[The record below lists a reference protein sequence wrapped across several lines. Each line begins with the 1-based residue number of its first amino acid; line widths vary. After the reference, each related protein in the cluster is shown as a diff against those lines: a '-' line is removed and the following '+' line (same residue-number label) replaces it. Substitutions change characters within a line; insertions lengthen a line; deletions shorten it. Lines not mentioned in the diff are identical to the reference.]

1 MRATLAELKKTMPPE
16 YPFLQTIRDV
26 KNPGNMRVLLR
37 GSPDS
42 PGEEAPRRFLA
53 ILSPGERKPFT
64 KGSGRLELAEAIADP
79 NNPLTARVMVN
90 RIWQRHFG
98 QGIVRTPSNFGQ
110 LGDRPS
116 HPQLLDYLA
125 ARFVEDKWSMKAL
138 HREIMLSNVY
148 AASAENSAANEAADP
163 ENRLVWRANRRR
175 LDAEALRDSLLY
187 VSGNLDLKPGGQ
199 AERLTDENKRRA
211 VYGFVSRRKLD
222 GMLALFDFPSPNNTS
237 EQRLSTSVPL
247 QKLFFMNSGLVA
259 DQAKALAAR
268 LNGDDRARLDQAYRI
283 LFSRAP
289 SKQEIDLGLQFV
301 HQEKDPWPQ
310 YAQVLLSANEFS
322 FVQ

>member
-1 MRATLAELKKTMPPE
+1 M
-16 YPFLQTIRDV
+16 
-26 KNPGNMRVLLR
+26 
-37 GSPDS
+37 
-42 PGEEAPRRFLA
+42 
-53 ILSPGERKPFT
+53 RKPFT

-110 LGDRPS
+110 LGDRPR
-116 HPQLLDYLA
+116 HPELLDYLA
-125 ARFVEDKWSMKAL
+125 ASFVENKWSIKAM
-138 HREIMLSNVY
+138 HREIMLSSVY
-148 AASAENSAANEAADP
+148 ALSAENSAANYAVDP

-187 VSGNLDLKPGGQ
+187 VSGNLDLKPGGK

-237 EQRLSTSVPL
+237 EQRLSTNVPL
-247 QKLFFMNSGLVA
+247 QMLFFMNSALVA
-259 DQAKALAAR
+259 KSGLSGASATVPSPAR
-268 LNGDDRARLDQAYRI
+268 
-283 LFSRAP
+283 
-289 SKQEIDLGLQFV
+289 
-301 HQEKDPWPQ
+301 
-310 YAQVLLSANEFS
+310 
-322 FVQ
+322 